1 MIATSGS
8 LLPSRA
14 VESPNPQ
21 AVRDFRQAVRDFREA
36 IRLLLGIDRSTY
48 QPLIKQKTSRD

>member
-1 MIATSGS
+1 
-8 LLPSRA
+8 
-14 VESPNPQ
+14 
-21 AVRDFRQAVRDFREA
+21 VRDFRQAVRDFREA